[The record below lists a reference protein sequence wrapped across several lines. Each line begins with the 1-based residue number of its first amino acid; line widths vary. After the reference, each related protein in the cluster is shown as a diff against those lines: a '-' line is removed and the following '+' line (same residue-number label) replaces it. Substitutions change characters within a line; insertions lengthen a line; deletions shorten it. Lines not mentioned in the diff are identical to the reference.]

1 MCRFYDEL
9 HNIYGQSFS
18 EFPFTIYDTD
28 SNAVL
33 NSTPILEDTLEDQ
46 SPFCGFES
54 IEEFCETS
62 VIQYA
67 ESENNAIE
75 ESDCIELPISVS
87 PPESQ
92 ENPTA
97 EREPQSNKRVQ
108 EFAAKLKRAAPRNS
122 LDQLSL
128 IQNERNS
135 FMKIKLN
142 FEKEKFAQEF
152 NLKERQFLAD
162 VTARK
167 EEMEMKERVR
177 KLELEKE
184 ERVAKY
190 EIEMKYRS
198 KNN

>member
-1 MCRFYDEL
+1 M
-9 HNIYGQSFS
+9 
-18 EFPFTIYDTD
+18 
-28 SNAVL
+28 
-33 NSTPILEDTLEDQ
+33 
-46 SPFCGFES
+46 
-54 IEEFCETS
+54 
-62 VIQYA
+62 
-67 ESENNAIE
+67 
-75 ESDCIELPISVS
+75 PISVS